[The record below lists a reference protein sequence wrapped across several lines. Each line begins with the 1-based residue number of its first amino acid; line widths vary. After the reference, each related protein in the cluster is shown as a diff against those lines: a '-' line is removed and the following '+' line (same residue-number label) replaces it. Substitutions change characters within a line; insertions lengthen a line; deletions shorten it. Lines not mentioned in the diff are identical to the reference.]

1 MKKLYKQLMKTSA
14 LICLLI
20 LGTGNAW
27 GAKIWNGYNSNNL
40 SLSPSSNTWTQLG
53 STTGIYIQGT
63 RYTDR
68 STKYLMMESGMKIK
82 NDNTY
87 DGIVLLRF
95 QYFDN
100 GKGWGHPVDLTIT
113 TESAVW
119 NPTITVNKK
128 NNSTYTSSYSNGIL
142 LKMEKGKEYTITY
155 SNTQNEKCLC
165 LRHVAINPE
174 SDLKIFNDTEE
185 NSTLQ
190 STIIADGDKLIQIN
204 RTLQGGIWNTF
215 CLPFSQFGSLLRLS
229 GQLDC
234 DAVYRLDSFDGNT
247 ITFKRETIIAD
258 GYPYLIKPKHTID
271 NPLFFCNSTTYK
283 QNTTESNNGLSF
295 VPTFN
300 PTNIYT
306 TGDENSTKFYLNTS
320 GNLVYPTSDEGNNG
334 KIKGFRA
341 YFEWT
346 GGSSGVKDMT
356 FVFDDSE
363 TTGIKTV
370 EHDIFGENGRVYS
383 IDGRYMGDS
392 TDNLSRGIYIQ
403 NGRKFVV
410 K

>member
-27 GAKIWNGYNSNNL
+27 GATSWNGYNSNSL
-40 SLSPSSNTWTQLG
+40 SLSPSLTTWVQLG
-53 STTGIYIQGT
+53 STGIYIQGT
-63 RYTDR
+63 RYTVY
-68 STKYLMMESGMKIK
+68 TKKWLQMASGMKIK
-82 NDNTY
+82 NSNDY

-95 QYFDN
+95 QYYEN
-100 GKGWGHPVDLTIT
+100 GNFGSSGDLTIT
-113 TESAVW
+113 GGSEGW
-119 NPTITVNKK
+119 NPTITVNTKA
-128 NNSTYTSSYSNGIL
+128 SSSYTSSSSNCIL
-142 LKMEKGKEYTITY
+142 LKMEKGEEYTITY
-155 SNTQNEKCLC
+155 TNTNKCLC
-165 LRHVAINPE
+165 LRHVTIYQE
-174 SDLKIFNDTEE
+174 SELKTFKDTEE
-185 NSTLQ
+185 NTNLQ
-190 STIIADGDKLIQIN
+190 STIEASGNKVIQIN
-204 RTLQGGIWNTF
+204 RTLIKDKWNTF
-215 CLPFSQFGSLLRLS
+215 CLPFEQYSANNALSLS

-247 ITFKRETIIAD
+247 ITFKRTTIIAD

-271 NPLFFCNSTTYK
+271 NPLFFCSTTTYK

-295 VPTFN
+295 VPTFK
-300 PTNIYT
+300 PTDIYT
-306 TGDENSTKFYLNTS
+306 TGDENSTKFYLNND
-320 GNLVYPTSDEGNNG
+320 GYLVYPTSNAGNNG

-341 YFEWT
+341 YFEWAG
-346 GGSSGVKDMT
+346 GGSVKDMT

-363 TTGIKTV
+363 TTGIKTI

>member
-14 LICLLI
+14 LICLFL
-20 LGTGNAW
+20 LVGSNAW
-27 GAKIWNGYNSNNL
+27 GATSWNGYNNTYPDYL
-40 SLSPSSNTWTQLG
+40 TLSPSSKTWVQLG
-53 STTGIYIQGT
+53 STGIYIQGT
-63 RYTDR
+63 RYT
-68 STKYLMMESGMKIK
+68 TKSKRYLMMESGMKIK
-82 NDNTY
+82 NDNNY

-95 QYFDN
+95 QYYYDTRTD
-100 GKGWGHPVDLTIT
+100 WGHPVDLTIT

-119 NPTITVNKK
+119 NPTITVNEK
-128 NNSTYTSSYSNGIL
+128 NNSSYTGSFSNGIL

-165 LRHVAINPE
+165 LRYVTIYQE
-174 SDLKIFNDTEE
+174 SELKTFKDTEE
-185 NSTLQ
+185 NTNLQ
-190 STIIADGDKLIQIN
+190 STIEASGNKVIQIN
-204 RTLQGGIWNTF
+204 RTLIKDKWNTF
-215 CLPFSQFGSLLRLS
+215 CLPFEQYSEFNALSLS

-247 ITFKRETIIAD
+247 ITFKRTTFIAD

-271 NPLFFCNSTTYK
+271 NPLFFCNTTTYN

-295 VPTFN
+295 VPTFK
-300 PTNIYT
+300 PTDIYT
-306 TGDENSTKFYLNTS
+306 TGDENSTKFYLNND
-320 GNLVYPTSDEGNNG
+320 GYLVYPKSDTGNNG

-346 GGSSGVKDMT
+346 GTGGGSVKDLN

-363 TTGIKTV
+363 TTGIKTI
-370 EHDIFGENGRVYS
+370 EHDIFGENGR
-383 IDGRYMGDS
+383 
-392 TDNLSRGIYIQ
+392 
-403 NGRKFVV
+403 KFVV